1 MIIENLMTVLFAF
14 LLLVILLN
22 MLIALLSN
30 MYQQVVDSTERE
42 FSRLVFTDY
51 YQNTPNEYYSA
62 MDHVPMFLSIF
73 MLVIVPFIIFFKSKK
88 LNKIL
93 NIGIYIIKF
102 FIPFIICYYVILLL
116 LTPLTYIK
124 ILWSILRNNYTN

>member
-51 YQNTPNEYYSA
+51 YQNIPNEYYSA

-73 MLVIVPFIIFFKSKK
+73 MLALVPFIIFFKSKK

-116 LTPLTYIK
+116 MTPLTYIK